1 MLEYNTK
8 YYAFVEG
15 RIMNIETRALGKGAS
30 LGIVNTDKFKN
41 SYFAVNFLLP
51 LSDKNISEC
60 SVLASV
66 LLRGTKKHPSV
77 SAISKH
83 IGMIYDPS
91 IEVSATKTS
100 SALVFKVGA
109 YFLCN
114 DYLPKNESLDVFG
127 EVCALFTELL
137 TEPALE
143 NGALSASFT
152 ESEKKRQIDKIRAR
166 INNKDTYALSRCSAL
181 MLGDIPAASD
191 ALGTE
196 DAVSAVTPKSLYEML
211 DFILRKCPV
220 EAVFAGK
227 LTTDAE
233 KTATDFITSLTKDRD
248 ETEILSRPTVI
259 KPSFD
264 GEVKEITEDVSATQG
279 RMVMGFSMPDLGEKT
294 GAIEVFNEIFG
305 GSPVSRLFTNVRERL
320 QLCYYCASAQNI
332 GLNVMYVRSGINR
345 ENLDQA
351 KDEIMRQLEQMK
363 DPENISDEELNVAK
377 LGIVS
382 GYNSTCDS
390 PLRYASWYINRR
402 ISGRHTDIERCRAE
416 VESTERREV
425 SDVAKAVR
433 PVINYFLNGIEG

>member
-1 MLEYNTK
+1 MK
-8 YYAFVEG
+8 
-15 RIMNIETRALGKGAS
+15 IESRALGNGAS
-30 LGIVNTDKFKN
+30 LGIINTDKFKN
-41 SYFAVNFLLP
+41 NYFAVNFLLP

-114 DYLPKNESLDVFG
+114 DYLPKNESMDVFG
-127 EVCALFTELL
+127 EVSALMTELL

-143 NGALSASFT
+143 NGALSAAFT

-166 INNKDTYALSRCSAL
+166 INNKDTYALSRCNTL

-196 DAVSAVTPKSLYEML
+196 ADVSAVTPTSLCEML
-211 DFILRKCPV
+211 DYILKKCPV

-227 LTTDAE
+227 LTDSAE
-233 KTATDFITSLTKDRD
+233 KTATDFITSLTADRN
-248 ETEILSRPTVI
+248 EAELLPRPAVI

-264 GEVKEITEDVSATQG
+264 GEVKCITEDISATQG
-279 RMVMGFSMPDLGEKT
+279 RMVMGFSMPDLGEQT
-294 GAIEVFNEIFG
+294 GAVEVFNEIFG

-345 ENLDQA
+345 ENLDRA
-351 KDEIMRQLEQMK
+351 KGEIMHQLEQLK
-363 DPENISDEELNVAK
+363 NPENISDEELSAAR

-382 GYNSTCDS
+382 VYNSTCDS

-402 ISGRHTDIERCRAE
+402 IAGRHTDIELCKANI
-416 VESTERREV
+416 ESTDARAV
-425 SDVAKAVR
+425 SDVARAVR